1 MASDIE
7 EKILQVLQ
15 EQPNLIV
22 EQIARAINA
31 KPNSVAKRLKLLEQR
46 KLISPY
52 PIPSLKMSGRLYT
65 YRRTDL
71 KSDLLKGNFKHSL
84 KVFDVYAALR
94 STGIPMEWI
103 PKVALPQL
111 GKDRKGKFIFPDGG
125 VYAFGKKFYI
135 EEETGS
141 HELIDIEN
149 KVSNY
154 IQRGERCFVIFV
166 VNDYQPNLLEPIK
179 KTAKDFGFE
188 ILGMLEEKG
197 RRNQFTVTPHNVF
210 IENPLASILVS
221 PTAESFSLETIE

>member
-1 MASDIE
+1 M
-7 EKILQVLQ
+7 
-15 EQPNLIV
+15 
-22 EQIARAINA
+22 
-31 KPNSVAKRLKLLEQR
+31 
-46 KLISPY
+46 
-52 PIPSLKMSGRLYT
+52 
-65 YRRTDL
+65 
-71 KSDLLKGNFKHSL
+71 
-84 KVFDVYAALR
+84 YAALR